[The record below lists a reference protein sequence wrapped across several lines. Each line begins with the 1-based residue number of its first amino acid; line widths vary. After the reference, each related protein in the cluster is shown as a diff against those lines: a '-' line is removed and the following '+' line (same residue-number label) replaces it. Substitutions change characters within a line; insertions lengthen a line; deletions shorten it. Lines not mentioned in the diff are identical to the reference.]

1 MGLTFGKPP
10 VLNGAER
17 ASSGKFQPVQTPY
30 LSNKIMQKGL
40 AFRGLGIRIALLA
53 AVSSNHKSS
62 RKHKYMQADCI
73 NRMRS
78 DTRLLAVV
86 R

>member
-40 AFRGLGIRIALLA
+40 AFRGLGSRCSIRL
-53 AVSSNHKSS
+53 S
-62 RKHKYMQADCI
+62 YGTD
-73 NRMRS
+73 
-78 DTRLLAVV
+78 
-86 R
+86 